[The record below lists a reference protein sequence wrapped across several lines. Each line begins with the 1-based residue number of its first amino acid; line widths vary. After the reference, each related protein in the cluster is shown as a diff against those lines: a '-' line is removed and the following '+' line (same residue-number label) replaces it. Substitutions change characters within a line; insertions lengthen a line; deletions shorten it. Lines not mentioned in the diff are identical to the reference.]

1 MKSLSIGSGGLYVE
15 SGVTGNIVYCGRGG
29 EENTVPA
36 IWQKAYPNLLIPK
49 IHMWVIFNNQF
60 HPMTGVTPPNWPAVI
75 QRSLETSTRTATAR
89 PQSVISSRLPRYP
102 GSSGSR
108 GIDRSGRCLDR
119 PMRVSLLRSGKGDS
133 GFSPYPCCS
142 AADIRDRPDARS
154 SVKADSWAFSI
165 ALGFATNK
173 IVADDS
179 DYLHA

>member
-49 IHMWVIFNNQF
+49 IHMWVIFNNRF
-60 HPMTGVTPPNWPAVI
+60 HPLPGVTPPELAGGDSTEPGDIHAGGYGDRRASSVRDCRDIPA
-75 QRSLETSTRTATAR
+75 QAEAC
-89 PQSVISSRLPRYP
+89 
-102 GSSGSR
+102 
-108 GIDRSGRCLDR
+108 GIHRSGRCLDR

-133 GFSPYPCCS
+133 GLSPYPCCS
-142 AADIRDRPDARS
+142 AAGIRDRPDARS
-154 SVKADSWAFSI
+154 SVKADSCAFSI